1 MYIPRYCKRDNF
13 LNLISI
19 QTELLKFQERKTRPN
34 KGDNYPIIMISC
46 VFTKLYIYNVYFKLK
61 SNIMK
66 KVLKCKI
73 RNRAQMTQM
82 I

>member
-13 LNLISI
+13 LNLTSI

-46 VFTKLYIYNVYFKLK
+46 FLPNYIYIMYI
-61 SNIMK
+61 SN
-66 KVLKCKI
+66 
-73 RNRAQMTQM
+73 
-82 I
+82 